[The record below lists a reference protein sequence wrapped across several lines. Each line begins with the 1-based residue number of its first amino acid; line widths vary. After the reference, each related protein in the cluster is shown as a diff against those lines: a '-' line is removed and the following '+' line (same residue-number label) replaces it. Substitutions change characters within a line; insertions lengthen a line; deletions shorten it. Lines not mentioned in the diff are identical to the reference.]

1 MFQISIIT
9 YGRLNNMTLETTKL
23 KLNCDMG
30 ESFGHWTMGKD
41 DAIIPYVHMAN
52 IACGFHAS
60 DPDTIAKTIQLA
72 VKHNVSIGAHPSYQD
87 LLGFGRRSIAH
98 TPEQISHLISYQV
111 GAIQSLAALY
121 DTQVDYVKP
130 HGALYN
136 DMMDDLEVFEA
147 IVQAVMPTGLPLMVL
162 AKKDNAA
169 YLDIADEYNVP
180 LLFEAFADRAYKDDG
195 SLAPRNKPNA
205 VHQNSEDIFYQAMQL
220 ANFGTVTTIK
230 GHTLELQ
237 ADTLC
242 VHGDNEESI
251 AVVKRI
257 YTALTQPIV

>member
-1 MFQISIIT
+1 
-9 YGRLNNMTLETTKL
+9 MTNHSPKL

-30 ESFGHWTMGKD
+30 ESYGKWNMGND
-41 DAIIPYVHMAN
+41 EAVIPFVHMAN

-60 DPDTIAKTIQLA
+60 DPDTMAKTIQLA
-72 VKHNVSIGAHPSYQD
+72 VKHNVSIGAHPSYLD
-87 LLGFGRRSIAH
+87 LLGFGRRSIPH
-98 TPEQISHLISYQV
+98 STEQISHLISYQV
-111 GAIQSLAALY
+111 GAIQSLAQFY

-136 DMMDDLEVFEA
+136 DMMANLEIFEA
-147 IVQAVMPTGLPLMVL
+147 IVQAIMPMGLPLMVL
-162 AKKDNAA
+162 AKKDNTP

-195 SLAPRNKPNA
+195 SLVPRQNPNA
-205 VHQNSEDIFYQAMQL
+205 VHQNPEDIFYQAMQL
-220 ANFGTVTTIK
+220 ANFGTVTTAK

-242 VHGDNEESI
+242 VHGDNEQSI
-251 AVVKRI
+251 AVVRKI
-257 YTALTQPIV
+257 FNALNSQ